1 MGVTLVKDANTCSAV
16 FLPEQMRR
24 GSFQIVVSVLEEEDF
39 ICLQEMLLAT
49 SKVVLLQH
57 EVSLLLYFFF
67 PSQMYLFCR
76 LWSIWL
82 SLLINHHLQSL
93 NFFIPD
99 NVNSDSFISMNNW

>member
-57 EVSLLLYFFF
+57 EVSLLLYFLFF
-67 PSQMYLFCR
+67 LLRCTYFVGFG
-76 LWSIWL
+76 L
-82 SLLINHHLQSL
+82 SGY
-93 NFFIPD
+93 PC
-99 NVNSDSFISMNNW
+99 

>member
-49 SKVVLLQH
+49 SKVA
-57 EVSLLLYFFF
+57 
-67 PSQMYLFCR
+67 
-76 LWSIWL
+76 
-82 SLLINHHLQSL
+82 
-93 NFFIPD
+93 
-99 NVNSDSFISMNNW
+99 